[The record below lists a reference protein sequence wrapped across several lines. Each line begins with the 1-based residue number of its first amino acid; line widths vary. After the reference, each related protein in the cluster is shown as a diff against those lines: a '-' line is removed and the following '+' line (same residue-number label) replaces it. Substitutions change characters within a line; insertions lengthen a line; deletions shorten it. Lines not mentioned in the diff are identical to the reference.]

1 MYAFIV
7 VFATALLALGPI
19 RAGAQCSQ
27 CAGDINGDDKVTI
40 DEILVVVNNAL
51 TNCPAPGPRF
61 VDNGDGTVSDTKTGL
76 MWEKKSGDNDTGVHG
91 QGNTY
96 TWSTGSPAGPN
107 GEVFTSF
114 LATLN
119 NQCFAGHCDWR
130 LPTVTELQSLVNFA
144 TPYPPA
150 PPATDPAFNTGCT
163 PDCTVLTVPTCSCT
177 RADGDVYWTST
188 AFQDRTV
195 PGQNVWAV
203 DFIHGLIN
211 PYAQEEPH
219 YARAV
224 RSAP

>member
-7 VFATALLALGPI
+7 VFATALLALWPI
-19 RAGAQCSQ
+19 RAEAQCSQ
-27 CAGDINGDDKVTI
+27 CAGDLNGDNKVTV
-40 DEILVVVNNAL
+40 DEILVAVNNAL

-61 VDNGDGTVSDTKTGL
+61 VDHGDGTVSDTKTGL

-119 NQCFAGHCDWR
+119 TQPCFAGHCDWR
-130 LPTVTELQSLVNFA
+130 LPTVTELQGLVNFA
-144 TPYPPA
+144 NYNPA
-150 PPATDPAFNTGCT
+150 IDPAFNTACT
-163 PDCTVLTVPTCSCT
+163 PGCTVLTVPTCSCT

-188 AFQDRTV
+188 AYQDPSL
-195 PGQNVWAV
+195 PGQVWAV
-203 DFIHGLIN
+203 DFNIGLVG
-211 PYAQEEPH
+211 PYDALDPH

-224 RSAP
+224 RTGP